1 MTPLSTSACTRQASS
16 PALSLPGADARH
28 ADAAAALT
36 AQLTTL
42 SVAAQERAT
51 KDAARKA
58 AKASAAEERE
68 ASRLASSKVVIRRV
82 ERSKRKFV
90 TAVQG
95 LDAFGLDLKRTA
107 KELGKKFAT
116 GASVTK
122 VPAGGEE
129 ITVQG
134 DLSCE
139 IEDFIVETY
148 AEVPGDNIEL
158 VEDKKKKGAGT

>member
-1 MTPLSTSACTRQASS
+1 MLTTP
-16 PALSLPGADARH
+16 
-28 ADAAAALT
+28 DAAAALT
-36 AQLTTL
+36 AGLTTL

-58 AKASAAEERE
+58 ARATAAEERE
-68 ASRLASSKVVIRRV
+68 AERLATSKVVIRRV
-82 ERSKRKFV
+82 ERGKRKFV

-122 VPAGGEE
+122 VLGTAGGEE

-148 AEVPGDNIEL
+148 ADVPGDSIEL
-158 VEDKKKKGAGT
+158 VEDKKKKGSGA